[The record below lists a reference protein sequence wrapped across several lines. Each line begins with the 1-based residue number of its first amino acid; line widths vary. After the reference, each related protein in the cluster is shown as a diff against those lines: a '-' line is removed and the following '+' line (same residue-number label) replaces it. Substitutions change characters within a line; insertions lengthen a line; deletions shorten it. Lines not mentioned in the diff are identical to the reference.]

1 MTRVIWN
8 ETFFILFQN
17 YYLMM
22 TKCVRCAVCGVRS
35 KNQVQWFEL
44 NFSCDWSWLL
54 YFVLHGNQN
63 KMSSINR
70 STDWWGKKPIFIL
83 FVTSMQ
89 GVLINTG
96 NGNKYVIVNSSSISN
111 SDEFVK
117 SRKEQFDD
125 QTILNNTFQS
135 SFNKFLSFR

>member
-1 MTRVIWN
+1 
-8 ETFFILFQN
+8 
-17 YYLMM
+17 
-22 TKCVRCAVCGVRS
+22 
-35 KNQVQWFEL
+35 
-44 NFSCDWSWLL
+44 
-54 YFVLHGNQN
+54 
-63 KMSSINR
+63 
-70 STDWWGKKPIFIL
+70 
-83 FVTSMQ
+83 MQ